1 MTDALLINEYATQG
15 GGKIIEATLNATKS
29 LNALSAAMIEE
40 LSANLPAWETDEK
53 VMAIVL
59 KGAGDRA
66 FCAGGDI
73 RDLYNGMANNDTVFG
88 RNFFNAEYSLD
99 IALHNLKTPLVVWG
113 NGYVMGGGM
122 GLYQAADVR
131 VVTPSSRLAMPEITI
146 GLYPDV
152 GATLFLQHVPNK
164 LGLFLGL
171 TAAMVNGTDS
181 CRLQLADVLLAED
194 AYDDFIAALQQGQP
208 SADAL
213 AFVKAQAQ
221 AMQLAEADAPASDI
235 NEFWHQ
241 LSAAMNEPNLV
252 DIVAAIAKLEG
263 RGKWMDKAIKAMS
276 KGSPTSQHLTYRQ
289 QQNSISQWHET
300 FMQEYYLSVNATQKG
315 EFEEGIRALLIDKD
329 GQPAWRYKTLEEV
342 PTEWVDSFY
351 NQQGIALPDYA

>member
-1 MTDALLINEYATQG
+1 MTDALQIKEYATQG
-15 GGKIIEATLNATKS
+15 GGKIIEATLNSPKS

-40 LSANLPAWETDEK
+40 LAAQLPTWEADEQ

-73 RDLYNGMANNDTVFG
+73 RDLYKAMASGDTDFG
-88 RNFFNAEYSLD
+88 RDFFNAEYSLD
-99 IALHNLKTPLVVWG
+99 LALHNLKTPLVVWG

-194 AYDDFIAALQQGQP
+194 AYEDLIAALQTGSP

-213 AFVKAQAQ
+213 AFVKAQAE

-235 NEFWHQ
+235 NEFWDQ
-241 LSAAMNEPNLV
+241 LSAAMNEPSLV
-252 DIVAAIAKLEG
+252 DVVAAIAALQG

-289 QQNSISQWHET
+289 QQHPISEWHEA
-300 FMQEYYLSVNATQKG
+300 FMQEYYLGVNATQKG
-315 EFEEGIRALLIDKD
+315 EFVEGIRALLIDKD
-329 GQPAWRYKTLEEV
+329 GQPEWRYKTLEDV

-351 NQQGIALPDYA
+351 NQQGIGLPDYA

>member
-1 MTDALLINEYATQG
+1 MTDALQIKEYATQG
-15 GGKIIEATLNATKS
+15 GGKIIEATLNSPKS

-40 LSANLPAWETDEK
+40 LAAQLPTWEADEQ

-213 AFVKAQAQ
+213 AFVKAQAE
-221 AMQLAEADAPASDI
+221 AMQLAEADAPASDV

-241 LSAAMNEPNLV
+241 LSAAMNEPSLV
-252 DIVAAIAKLEG
+252 DVVAAIAKLEG

-289 QQNSISQWHET
+289 QQNSIGQWHEA

>member
-1 MTDALLINEYATQG
+1 MTDAILINEYATQG
-15 GGKIIEATLNATKS
+15 GGKIIEATLNSPKS
-29 LNALSAAMIEE
+29 LNALSAAMIDE
-40 LSANLPAWETDEK
+40 LAANLPSWDADEQ

-73 RDLYNGMANNDTVFG
+73 RDLYNAMSNGDTDFG
-88 RNFFNAEYSLD
+88 RDFFNAEYSLD
-99 IALHNLKTPLVVWG
+99 LALHNLQTPLVVWG

-131 VVTPSSRLAMPEITI
+131 VATPSSRLAMPEITI

-152 GATLFLQHVPNK
+152 GASLFLQRVPNK

-194 AYDDFIAALQQGQP
+194 AYDDFIANLQTGSQSAGAL
-208 SADAL
+208 D
-213 AFVKAQAQ
+213 FVKAQAQ
-221 AMQLAEADAPASDI
+221 AMQVAEADAPASDI
-235 NEFWHQ
+235 NEFWDE
-241 LSAAMNEPNLV
+241 LSAAMQQPSLF
-252 DIVAAIAKLEG
+252 DIVDAIAALQG
-263 RGKWMDKAIKAMS
+263 RGKWIDKAIKAMG
-276 KGSPTSQHLTYRQ
+276 KGSPTSLHLTYRQ
-289 QQNSISQWHET
+289 QQHPISEWHEA
-300 FMQEYYLSVNATQKG
+300 FMQEYYLGVNAAKNG
-315 EFEEGIRALLIDKD
+315 EFVEGIRALLIDKD
-329 GQPAWRYKTLEEV
+329 GQPDWRYKTLQDV
-342 PTEWVDSFY
+342 PAEWVNSFY